1 MSISLV
7 RLKKQLTALEIAT
20 QCLILRQNFFQKP
33 FFLPSLL
40 VNATQQVIS

>member
-7 RLKKQLTALEIAT
+7 GLKKQLTALEIAT
-20 QCLILRQNFFQKP
+20 QCLILRQNVFPKAVF
-33 FFLPSLL
+33 PSLL